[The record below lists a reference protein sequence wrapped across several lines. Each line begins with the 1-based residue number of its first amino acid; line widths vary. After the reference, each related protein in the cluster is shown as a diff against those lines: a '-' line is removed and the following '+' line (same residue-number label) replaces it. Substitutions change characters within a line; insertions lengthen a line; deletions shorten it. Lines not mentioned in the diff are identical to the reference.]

1 MVLRL
6 RGGGGLL
13 PHQMAI
19 AAGGSIRQTIRR
31 DPYRSHDWHKNAVI
45 VFNVQ
50 ILNSD
55 VFECITGHEPPPSPI
70 TAQTYAELGL
80 PFFTIEDKASGVSG
94 AFDKVQSVAEIC
106 GQEEKSVTLPIQY
119 LNEQGHAIDPNSVT
133 ATGTPNVYQ
142 GGAGGDIVNP
152 RGPFSEFLCIGEL
165 REELQKLVVEE

>member
-6 RGGGGLL
+6 RGGGGFL

-31 DPYRSHDWHKNAVI
+31 DPYRSYDWHKDAVI

-55 VFECITGHEPPPSPI
+55 VFESITGLEPPPSPI

-80 PFFTIEDKASGVSG
+80 PFFTIEDKASGISG
-94 AFDKVQSVAEIC
+94 AFDKVQSVAEVNA
-106 GQEEKSVTLPIQY
+106 QEEKSVTVPIQY
-119 LNEQGHAIDPNSVT
+119 LDKQGHAIHPNSVT
-133 ATGTPNVYQ
+133 VTGKSNVYQ

-152 RGPFSEFLCIGEL
+152 RGPFSEFLCIEEL
-165 REELQKLVVEE
+165 QEALQKLVVEE